1 MISIKK
7 TKPRK
12 TAFSHVWQIL
22 LDCIEIYIPAVAF
35 TIIFIVFMYQI
46 FCRYILRIPVAWSY
60 DLTMTLYIYV
70 IMFGSCYALRDDEHI
85 VFSMI
90 YDACNEKIKLAMRL
104 IGSMFVISVFVLS
117 LPSCF
122 HYTFTIITATI
133 KKTSVLYIPYK
144 YLYFPLLFMMM
155 DTVVR
160 LAVGL
165 LKDIRSIFVRKE
177 ETK

>member
-1 MISIKK
+1 MITIKN
-7 TKPRK
+7 TKSEKP
-12 TAFSHVWQIL
+12 AFSHLWQIL

-35 TIIFIVFMYQI
+35 AIIFVVFMYQI
-46 FCRYILRIPVAWSY
+46 FCRYILSTPVAWSY
-60 DLTMTLYIYV
+60 DITMTLYIYA
-70 IMFGSCYALRDDEHI
+70 IMFGSCYALRDDDHI

-104 IGSMFVISVFVLS
+104 IGNIFIIVVFALS

-144 YLYFPLLFMMM
+144 YLYLPLFFMMV

-160 LAVGL
+160 LAAGVI
-165 LKDIRSIFVRKE
+165 KDIRSIFVRKE
-177 ETK
+177 EMK